1 MQHNWLFCHT
11 VPKKPAACR
20 SIKAAHA
27 LLPQK
32 EIIATGKKTHRRR
45 YRSLTILFDCSSDE
59 ALACTC
65 FLTQLWTSG
74 KYCDHGL
81 AQEEMHNLCGLCV
94 FLGSRS
100 VLPPMLHEEKKHRL
114 CRAQQC
120 SVRHSQRPKSINRIA
135 TISANKCY
143 TAVLLNCTTGNIS
156 VLRSVQR
163 PTPDKKYMSFKFGRC
178 LE

>member
-1 MQHNWLFCHT
+1 VFWVNRIYLLCSTTGCFAIPCPRSLRR
-11 VPKKPAACR
+11 VAAL
-20 SIKAAHA
+20 KLPHA

-74 KYCDHGL
+74 KYCEHGL

-100 VLPPMLHEEKKHRL
+100 VLPPMLHEEKKKTPSLQSPTML
-114 CRAQQC
+114 CAAQPA
-120 SVRHSQRPKSINRIA
+120 S
-135 TISANKCY
+135 
-143 TAVLLNCTTGNIS
+143 
-156 VLRSVQR
+156 
-163 PTPDKKYMSFKFGRC
+163 KKA
-178 LE
+178 

>member
-11 VPKKPAACR
+11 VHKKPAACR

-74 KYCDHGL
+74 KYCEHGL

-100 VLPPMLHEEKKHRL
+100 VLPPMLHEEKNTVSAEPNNAL
-114 CRAQQC
+114 CGTA
-120 SVRHSQRPKSINRIA
+120 SVQKSINGIA
-135 TISANKCY
+135 TISANKCC